1 MEGAAETILVLLLL
15 VWLHPKFPP
24 PNSPVWAG
32 GRRADSPARPWSGP
46 TALRQ
51 VFLVHLRGTR
61 SGTSRY
67 HPSVPSTSQGA
78 VLVPRSAQDPAQSSP
93 PSRTLAADA
102 RWALQELLA
111 LKS

>member
-1 MEGAAETILVLLLL
+1 MGGGLWRGLRRLFWCFSFWFGCT
-15 VWLHPKFPP
+15 